1 MINQSTS
8 TQRNKKE
15 ILYFLLVV
23 YSFLLFPRNLNAQT
37 ESSEESKNII
47 EKIQEDSD
55 GKITIEISEPILAM
69 IMQNPTGK
77 SNADL
82 KPGVNKLSGYRIQV
96 FGEGRNPNT
105 LESRAKARGN
115 AILSKFPKYKGQVYT
130 FSNSPNW
137 YTRIGNF
144 RTSAEANEALKE
156 LKKEFPSFSTDMR
169 VVRSQ
174 IVIIK

>member
-1 MINQSTS
+1 MINQNN
-8 TQRNKKE
+8 RFLHIRKG
-15 ILYFLLVV
+15 ILCSLLVAL
-23 YSFLLFPRNLNAQT
+23 SFLCCFKSYAQT
-37 ESSEESKNII
+37 NNSEGSANII
-47 EKIQEDSD
+47 AKIHQDSE
-55 GKITIEISEPILAM
+55 GRISIEIPASILEI

-82 KPGVNKLSGYRIQV
+82 KPGVNKMSGYRIQV

-115 AILSKFPKYKGQVYT
+115 AILSKFPKYKGQIYT
-130 FSNSPNW
+130 FSNAPNW

-144 RTSAEANEALKE
+144 RTSAEANEALAE
-156 LKKEFPSFSTDMR
+156 LKKAFPSFSTEMR

>member
-1 MINQSTS
+1 MYATWV
-8 TQRNKKE
+8 RFRHNKKG
-15 ILYFLLVV
+15 IFYSLLVMF
-23 YSFLLFPRNLNAQT
+23 SFLFFPIFLGAQT
-37 ESSEESKNII
+37 TNSEETKNII
-47 EKIQEDSD
+47 EKIEKDSE
-55 GKITIEISEPILAM
+55 GRITVDIPAPILEI
-69 IMQNPTGK
+69 IMKNPSGK
-77 SNADL
+77 SNSNL

-105 LESRAKARGN
+105 LEARAKARGN

-130 FSNSPNW
+130 FSNAPNW

-144 RTSAEANEALKE
+144 RTSTEASEALTE
-156 LKKEFPSFSTDMR
+156 LKKAFPAYSSEMR